1 MYSAIRMRMANCS
14 EKKVDAWA
22 ALVRTQRT
30 TLAAVERN
38 LKEAGYPSLE
48 WYDVLLEL
56 ERGGALRP
64 RDLQDRLLFAQY
76 NLSRLID
83 RMAAAGLVERSPCPD
98 DARCQW
104 IRITGEGRSL
114 RRKMWPAYAAAVDQL
129 FAKLSDNEAE
139 QMAELLRRARP
150 VTN

>member
-1 MYSAIRMRMANCS
+1 MTRCS
-14 EKKVDAWA
+14 ENKVDAWA

-30 TLAAVERN
+30 AFAAVERS
-38 LKEAGYPSLE
+38 LKETGYPSLE

-83 RMAAAGLVERSPCPD
+83 RMSAAGLVERSPCPD

-104 IRITGEGRSL
+104 IKITADGLSL
-114 RRKMWPAYAAAVDQL
+114 RKRMWPAYSAAVNQL
-129 FAKLSDNEAE
+129 FAKLSDGEADRL
-139 QMAELLRRARP
+139 AELLRRARP
-150 VTN
+150 PSD

>member
-1 MYSAIRMRMANCS
+1 MANCS
-14 EKKVDAWA
+14 ENKVDAWA

-30 TLAAVERN
+30 AFSAVERS
-38 LKEAGYPSLE
+38 LKDAGYPSLE

-56 ERGGALRP
+56 ERGGALRQ

-98 DARCQW
+98 DARCQL
-104 IRITGEGRSL
+104 IRITAAGRSL
-114 RRKMWPAYAAAVDQL
+114 RKRMWPAYSAAVNRL
-129 FAKLSDNEAE
+129 FAKLSDSEADR
-139 QMAELLRRARP
+139 MAELLRRARP
-150 VTN
+150 GMT